1 MINSG
6 KYILTGLFLIFS
18 GFTTL
23 IAQPSVPGLADQME
37 QANEDRLSNINNLE
51 LTVRMKIGEVMQEET
66 VTRYVKET
74 RGGRSMLVPDT
85 DHDMYDD
92 QELLEGVYDGSVE
105 KIVRGAE
112 SIENDQ
118 LDGRPAYKL
127 FISDEQL
134 LTMFEDDMPDPDE
147 MRPEIDNA
155 TIWIDRQM
163 LVPLRMVYGQEEGE
177 DGISIEIRMQ
187 EYEMHSGLPIA
198 KKISVDIQGISSM
211 FSEEEMAEAR
221 RAMEQMKEQLAQMPE
236 AQRQM
241 IKSRMAGQMEQFEE
255 ILESGN
261 AGSTTMEVI
270 AVRVNQ

>member
-1 MINSG
+1 MINSE
-6 KYILTGLFLIFS
+6 KYILTGLIFFFT
-18 GFTTL
+18 GFSTL
-23 IAQPSVPGLADQME
+23 IAQPSITGLADQIE
-37 QANEDRLSNINNLE
+37 HVNEDRLSNIENIE
-51 LTVRMKIGEVMQEET
+51 LTVRMEISEAIHEET
-66 VTRYVKET
+66 VSRYVKEM
-74 RGGRSMLVPDT
+74 RDGRSMLVPDT
-85 DHDMYDD
+85 EHDMNDG
-92 QELLEGVYDGSVE
+92 QELLEGVYDGSVA

-155 TIWIDRQM
+155 TIWIDREL

-177 DGISIEIRMQ
+177 DGITVEITMQ

-198 KKISVDIQGISSM
+198 KRISIDIHGISSM

-221 RAMEQMKEQLAQMPE
+221 RAMEQMREQLANMPE

-241 IKSRMAGQMEQFEE
+241 IESRMAGQMEQFER
-255 ILESGN
+255 ILESGS

-270 AVRVNQ
+270 SVRVNQ